1 MKTINELESI
11 YGKLMAEAENVKEHI
26 RNRKRKVDKYIK
38 KYIRTQINN
47 VYDICLNLDLPSN
60 SCVTLY
66 FTKVNVI
73 NNRLA
78 IYTDGSSYN
87 NYDISDKLQ
96 TYLNPE
102 NIKSLFDKLF
112 RIKKLC
118 FSTNY
123 LDNLPKAYTF
133 ILCSPFC
140 QDITKIIAH
149 KILFFLPRK
158 KLKKMNEVIRK

>member
-11 YGKLMAEAENVKEHI
+11 YGNLIAEAENVKEDI
-26 RNRKRKVDKYIK
+26 RIKKRKVDKYIK

-47 VYDICLNLDLPSN
+47 VYDIHLNLDLPSN

-73 NNRLA
+73 NRLT

-87 NYDISDKLQ
+87 NYDNSDELL
-96 TYLNPE
+96 TYKNPE

-118 FSTNY
+118 ENTNY
-123 LDNLPKAYTF
+123 LDNLPKTYAF
-133 ILCSPFC
+133 LLCSPFC
-140 QDITKIIAH
+140 RDITKIIAH
-149 KILFFLPRK
+149 KILFFLKRK
-158 KLKKMNEVIRK
+158 KLKN

>member
-11 YGKLMAEAENVKEHI
+11 YGNLIAEAENVKEDI
-26 RNRKRKVDKYIK
+26 RIKKRKVDKYIK

-60 SCVTLY
+60 SYVTLY
-66 FTKVNVI
+66 STNVI
-73 NNRLA
+73 NRLT
-78 IYTDGSSYN
+78 IYTDGSFYKKS
-87 NYDISDKLQ
+87 DISDELL

-149 KILFFLPRK
+149 KILFFLGRK
-158 KLKKMNEVIRK
+158 KLKN